1 MTYRFDM
8 NYNKR
13 SLEVHQRHM
22 GKLDVTPSVSLET
35 ADDLSVAYTPGVA
48 EPCRVIAQDVD
59 RAWDLTIKGRTVAVV
74 TDGSSV
80 LGLGNIGPEAGLPV
94 MEGKAALFKRFA
106 NVDAFPI
113 CLATQNVDEIV
124 ETVKRIAPGFGGI
137 NLEDIAAPACFEV
150 ERRLIEELD
159 IPVMHDDQHGTAV
172 VVLAGLLNALK
183 VVGKKIGDV
192 KVVMSGAGA
201 GGMGI
206 ANLLLDAGVKQM
218 VMVDSRGMIAQG
230 RERMNP
236 YKDALA
242 ARINTEGVTGSLVD
256 GLAGADV
263 FVGVSQPGLVTAEMV
278 RSMNDDAIVFAL
290 SNPVPEI
297 MPEEAR
303 LGGAAVIATGRSDFP
318 NQVNNVLAFPGIF
331 KGALEGRLK
340 MITRDMLVAAA
351 HALSKMV
358 PEPTADH
365 IMPSPFAPGLA
376 EVVSDAVQ
384 RVA

>member
-1 MTYRFDM
+1 MD
-8 NYNKR
+8 YNEQ
-13 SLEVHQRHM
+13 SLEAHKRHM
-22 GKLDVTPSVSLET
+22 GKLDVTSSFPLET
-35 ADDLSVAYTPGVA
+35 TEDLSIAYTPGVA
-48 EPCRVIAQDVD
+48 EPCRVIAEDVD

-113 CLATQNVDEIV
+113 CLATQDVDEIV
-124 ETVKRIAPGFGGI
+124 ETVKRIAPSFGGI

-183 VVGKKIGDV
+183 VVDKEIGDV

-206 ANLLLDAGVKQM
+206 ANLLLDAGVTKM
-218 VMVDSRGMIAQG
+218 AMVDSRGMIAQG

-236 YKDALA
+236 YKDELA
-242 ARINTEGVTGSLVD
+242 ARINPEAETGTLADALV
-256 GLAGADV
+256 GADV
-263 FVGVSQPGLVTAEMV
+263 FVGVSQPGLVTPEMV
-278 RSMNDDAIVFAL
+278 QSMNDGAIIFAL

-303 LGGAAVIATGRSDFP
+303 AGGAAVIATGRSDFP
-318 NQVNNVLAFPGIF
+318 NQVNNALAFPGIF
-331 KGALEGRLK
+331 KGVLESRSK
-340 MITRDMLVAAA
+340 TITREMLVAAA

-358 PEPTADH
+358 PEPTAEQ

-376 EVVSDAVQ
+376 DVIAEAVQ
-384 RVA
+384 RVK

>member
-1 MTYRFDM
+1 MD
-8 NYNKR
+8 YNKK
-13 SLEVHQRHM
+13 SLEIHEEKQ
-22 GKLDVTPSVSLET
+22 GKMEIRSTVPIET
-35 ADDLSVAYTPGVA
+35 TDDLSVAYTPGVA
-48 EPCRVIAQDVD
+48 EPCRVIAENKE
-59 RAWDLTIKGRTVAVV
+59 RAWDLTIKGRTIAVV
-74 TDGSSV
+74 TDGSAV

-94 MEGKAALFKRFA
+94 MEGKAILFKHFA

-113 CLATQNVDEIV
+113 CLDTQDVDEIV

-172 VVLAGLLNALK
+172 VVLAGLMNALR
-183 VVGKKIGDV
+183 VVGKSIDEV
-192 KVVMSGAGA
+192 TVVMNGAGA

-206 ANLLLDAGVKQM
+206 ANLLLDAGVTSMKIL
-218 VMVDSRGMIAQG
+218 DSRGMIAGG

-242 ARINTEGVTGSLVD
+242 ARINPSAETGD
-256 GLAGADV
+256 LAHAIKDADV
-263 FVGVSQPGLVTAEMV
+263 FVGVSKPGLVTEEMV
-278 RSMNDDAIVFAL
+278 KSMGDKAIIFAL
-290 SNPVPEI
+290 SNPIPEI
-297 MPEEAR
+297 MPDIA
-303 LGGAAVIATGRSDFP
+303 LAAGAAVVATGRSDFP

-340 MITRDMLVAAA
+340 TITREMLVAAA
-351 HALSKMV
+351 EALSKMV
-358 PEPTADH
+358 PEPTAEE
-365 IMPSPFAPGLA
+365 IMPSPFAPGVA
-376 EVVSDAVQ
+376 EVVSSAVK